1 MHLKVFSAGRAKMVL
16 STRLITVL
24 ALSFVSFACA
34 TVEIPIPIVTSPHA
48 EVKSPQY
55 VGVYF
60 SESFRTA
67 SYESA
72 QAGTTWIYPLGKVL
86 PQVILKSLQENFDR
100 VTTIE
105 SMDFPI
111 EDLNYLIE
119 PSLESFRVD
128 VPLTIFSQ
136 TKTEVAI
143 GFSVHDQKHDRVVRL
158 DGTGSHLALTEDDKQ
173 MYEYLSHQ
181 APWVFAYSPP
191 LLGQGPIFAAA
202 PKYEYL
208 AARDAA
214 LAIIHCVDELNEKL
228 KALARP

>member
-1 MHLKVFSAGRAKMVL
+1 MRFKRVKVFSAGQAKVVR

-24 ALSFVSFACA
+24 GLSFLSFACA
-34 TVEIPIPIVTSPHA
+34 TIEIPLPVVTPPHA
-48 EVKSPQY
+48 ETKSPQH

-60 SESFRTA
+60 SESFRSE
-67 SYESA
+67 SYKSS
-72 QAGTTWIYPLGKVL
+72 QVGTTWIYPLGKVL
-86 PQVILKSLQENFDR
+86 PEVILKSLQENFDR

-105 SMDFPI
+105 SMDAPV
-111 EDLNYLIE
+111 EDLDYRIE

-143 GFSVHDQKHDRVVRL
+143 GFSVHDQKNDRVVRL
-158 DGTGSHLALTEDDKQ
+158 DSTCSHLALTEEDEQ

-181 APWVFAYSPP
+181 AP
-191 LLGQGPIFAAA
+191 QIFAHTPQGVFSAS
-202 PKYEYL
+202 KYEYL

-214 LAIIHCVDELNEKL
+214 LAILHCVDELNEKL
-228 KALARP
+228 KALGRQ